1 MKLLK
6 LKLHWQIIIALV
18 AGGFFGALLPGWT
31 AYTDWIGRMF
41 VNALGMV
48 VVPLI
53 FSSIVSGVT
62 GIADGAN
69 LKSIGLRTICYYVI
83 TMLIAVATGLTLVNL
98 INPGAGMDL
107 SLAGKPEGMALGNIS
122 FMDTIVNIVP
132 SNIAAAFSGGN
143 MLPVIFFAILF
154 GVFVNK
160 LGKKEKD
167 TLTGIFDALFSV
179 MIKITYFIVR
189 FSPIGV
195 FAIIAR
201 QIAGAG
207 DILGLVGNLSLYV
220 LTVSLGLAVQMFVWL
235 PSLLYF
241 KAKVNPVQHFRNMIN
256 PLVTAFSTASSN
268 AALPLT
274 IEAVEEKDG
283 VSQSVASLTLPLGA
297 TINMN
302 GTALLEGVAAIF
314 IAQAYGIDLTF
325 GQQVIVALTAVLAAV
340 GSAGIPMAGIVMMS
354 VVLSAVGLPLEGIGL
369 VIGVDRIADMMRTSV
384 DVFGDTCVAVMVAK
398 DEGERLDIDLR
409 R

>member
-1 MKLLK
+1 
-6 LKLHWQIIIALV
+6 
-18 AGGFFGALLPGWT
+18 
-31 AYTDWIGRMF
+31 
-41 VNALGMV
+41 
-48 VVPLI
+48 
-53 FSSIVSGVT
+53 
-62 GIADGAN
+62 
-69 LKSIGLRTICYYVI
+69 
-83 TMLIAVATGLTLVNL
+83 
-98 INPGAGMDL
+98 
-107 SLAGKPEGMALGNIS
+107 
-122 FMDTIVNIVP
+122 
-132 SNIAAAFSGGN
+132 
-143 MLPVIFFAILF
+143 
-154 GVFVNK
+154 
-160 LGKKEKD
+160 
-167 TLTGIFDALFSV
+167 
-179 MIKITYFIVR
+179 
-189 FSPIGV
+189 
-195 FAIIAR
+195 
-201 QIAGAG
+201 
-207 DILGLVGNLSLYV
+207 
-220 LTVSLGLAVQMFVWL
+220 
-235 PSLLYF
+235 
-241 KAKVNPVQHFRNMIN
+241 MIN

-384 DVFGDTCVAVMVAK
+384 NVFGDTCVAVMVAK

>member
-107 SLAGKPEGMALGNIS
+107 SLAGKPEGMTLGNIS

-241 KAKVNPVQHFRNMIN
+241 KAKIN

-384 DVFGDTCVAVMVAK
+384 NVFGDTCVAVMVAK